1 MEVVTTIY
9 KCQQM
14 ELSDSQTGHQEIS
27 YGYNAFQTYAVI
39 ESLGDTTTFW
49 TYLVI
54 SYRWLVFIRIKLS
67 HNNNNATVSSTFS
80 VLYLHKYYRTVIVV
94 YWTTTVRRSEVE
106 SFLQTTEQ
114 LESIVAS
121 YELKN
126 MSVSIIIRYCQD
138 KNNSFIFPLLS

>member
-1 MEVVTTIY
+1 MEIVTTIY

-14 ELSDSQTGHQEIS
+14 ELYDSQTGHQEIS

-94 YWTTTVRRSEVE
+94 Y
-106 SFLQTTEQ
+106 
-114 LESIVAS
+114 
-121 YELKN
+121 
-126 MSVSIIIRYCQD
+126 
-138 KNNSFIFPLLS
+138 